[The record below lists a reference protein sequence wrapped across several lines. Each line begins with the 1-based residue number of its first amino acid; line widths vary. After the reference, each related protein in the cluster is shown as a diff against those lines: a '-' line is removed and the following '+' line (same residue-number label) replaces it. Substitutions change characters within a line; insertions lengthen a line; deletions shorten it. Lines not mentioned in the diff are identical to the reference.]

1 MASVIL
7 YVDDRPDLPAGFA
20 ESLAEAG
27 YELLHTGDAEEA
39 IRLVETRRPA
49 LVMMDLELRSC
60 DGLDLMAGIRDPD
73 LGSPP
78 VLVLTCAARDSA
90 LHGEAIALGAAD
102 FVCKPAR
109 AAELLARVRE
119 IAPVRV
125 APPEPAPEPAA
136 AEAPPELAGELSET
150 PVPELL
156 ARLRR
161 RGATG
166 VLVASRGAT
175 RVGIELRNGS
185 PIAVGS
191 NRSSDGETALDDLSE
206 EEAEQAISQRAEA
219 LLFETFRW
227 SDGHYRFT
235 SGRRL
240 KAEGAL
246 AIARDPASLLLLG
259 VLDAS
264 PIQLLRDRLA
274 KRGSL
279 YASSAEDEDGAL
291 AGAELTSH
299 QERVLSDLG
308 GSDTLSILL
317 ESKAFDER
325 LLYGLWVAGRI
336 ELHAAPTLTL
346 TELIGADPPA
356 AEPELEPELEL
367 DTGSFD
373 ADTLELDVEPERA
386 EPEPP
391 APARKE
397 TPPPDPHPFGT
408 DALETDGF
416 DPDLTPALDVDGE
429 ISPVRQRE
437 RRPRPA
443 PAQDREALVQQL
455 RELAQR
461 VMSGDD
467 FEALDVPVFA
477 TDDQVRS
484 AHQAILREIPDAKLA
499 SADRDLRER
508 AARIRDRIDGAYNHL
523 KDPETRRAYA
533 LLRQE
538 EEQDR
543 GVKPSAERA
552 LEGERWFRKGK
563 GLLKSRGYSQAAEA
577 FGMAAHLDPEEG
589 EYLAHLGYALYLSNP
604 EEKVVQREAMEHV
617 ANGIKR
623 SPDRELSYIYL
634 GRILKAKGD
643 VEAARKIFRRA
654 LKIKPDCHPAL
665 QELRVL
671 EMRER
676 KGKGVLSKLLKR

>member
-1 MASVIL
+1 MPNVTIL
-7 YVDDRPDLPAGFA
+7 YVDDRPELPDGFA
-20 ESLAEAG
+20 DSLGQEG

-39 IRLVETRRPA
+39 IRLVEERRPA

-73 LGSPP
+73 LGAPP
-78 VLVLTCAARDSA
+78 VLVLTHAARDSA
-90 LHGEAIALGAAD
+90 LHGEAIALGVAD
-102 FVCKPAR
+102 FLCKPAR
-109 AAELLARVRE
+109 ASELLARVRE
-119 IAPVRV
+119 IAPVPV
-125 APPEPAPEPAA
+125 AEPEPEPELEPAA
-136 AEAPPELAGELSET
+136 AAAAAPPAFAGEISET

-191 NRSSDGETALDDLSE
+191 NRRTSGDDELADLSE
-206 EEAEQAISQRAEA
+206 EEAELAIGERAEA

-227 SDGHYRFT
+227 NDGHYRF
-235 SGRRL
+235 SEDRRL
-240 KAEGAL
+240 KSDSVL

-264 PIQLLRDRLA
+264 PIQHLRDRLA

-279 YASSAEDEDGAL
+279 YASRVEDDDGPL
-291 AGAELTSH
+291 EGPELTPHQEQVLAEL
-299 QERVLSDLG
+299 G
-308 GSDTLSILL
+308 GTDTLSMLL

-346 TELIGADPPA
+346 TEMIGEDLLEIDDEGLDPDELP
-356 AEPELEPELEL
+356 PLELEGEITPVPRRE
-367 DTGSFD
+367 DG
-373 ADTLELDVEPERA
+373 
-386 EPEPP
+386 
-391 APARKE
+391 PARG
-397 TPPPDPHPFGT
+397 DN
-408 DALETDGF
+408 
-416 DPDLTPALDVDGE
+416 
-429 ISPVRQRE
+429 
-437 RRPRPA
+437 
-443 PAQDREALVQQL
+443 REALSQRL
-455 RELAQR
+455 RALAQR

-477 TDDQVRS
+477 SDDQVRQ
-484 AHQAILREIPDAKLA
+484 AYEAILREIPEVVLRGP
-499 SADRDLRER
+499 DRELRER
-508 AARIRDRIDGAYNHL
+508 AARIRDRIDSAYAHL

-563 GLLKSRGYSQAAEA
+563 ALLKSRSYSQAAEA
-577 FGMAAHLDPEEG
+577 FGMASHLDAEEG

-604 EEKVVQREAMEHV
+604 EEKVVQREAVEHL

-623 SPDRELSYIYL
+623 SPNRELSYIYL
-634 GRILKAKGD
+634 GRVLKGKGD
-643 VEAARKIFRRA
+643 IEAARKIFRRA
-654 LKIKPDCHPAL
+654 LRIKPDCHPAL
-665 QELRVL
+665 QELRLL

-676 KGKGVLSKLLKR
+676 KNKGVLSRLLGR

>member
-1 MASVIL
+1 MAGVIV
-7 YVDDRPDLPAGFA
+7 YVDDRPELPAGFA
-20 ESLAEAG
+20 EGLAQAG
-27 YELLHTGDAEEA
+27 YELFQTGDAEEA
-39 IRLVETRRPA
+39 VRLVEQRRPA
-49 LVMMDLELRSC
+49 LVIMDLQMRSC

-73 LGSPP
+73 LGAPP
-78 VLVLTCAARDSA
+78 VLVLTHAARDSA

-119 IAPVRV
+119 IAPAR
-125 APPEPAPEPAA
+125 AARPEPERDAAEPA
-136 AEAPPELAGELSET
+136 PELAGELSDT

-191 NRSSDGETALDDLSE
+191 NRDSDASDDLEGLSE
-206 EEAEQAISQRAEA
+206 EEAELAIGQRAEA
-219 LLFETFRW
+219 LLYEAFRW

-235 SGRRL
+235 GGRRL
-240 KAEGAL
+240 KSDGAL
-246 AIARDPASLLLLG
+246 AISRDPASLVLLG

-264 PIQLLRDRLA
+264 PIQHLRDRLA

-279 YASSAEDEDGAL
+279 YASSVEDQDAPLEGVV
-291 AGAELTSH
+291 LTSH
-299 QERVLSDLG
+299 QEQVLSELG

-346 TELIGADPPA
+346 TELIGEDP
-356 AEPELEPELEL
+356 PELETDML
-367 DTGSFD
+367 D
-373 ADTLELDVEPERA
+373 ADTLDLDAAEPIAPEPVAPERR
-386 EPEPP
+386 P
-391 APARKE
+391 APLRPEKRRPA
-397 TPPPDPHPFGT
+397 PPPLALKPAPLPPFGSEP
-408 DALETDGF
+408 LETDAF
-416 DPDLTPALDVDGE
+416 DPDVTPPLEVDGE
-429 ISPVRQRE
+429 ITPVPRRPVRSS
-437 RRPRPA
+437 PA
-443 PAQDREALVQQL
+443 EDREALAQQL
-455 RELAQR
+455 RALAQR

-477 TDDQVRS
+477 TDDQVRN
-484 AHQAILREIPDAKLA
+484 AYQAILREIPDAIA
-499 SADRDLRER
+499 RDRELRER
-508 AARIRDRIDGAYNHL
+508 AARIRDRIDAAYHHL

-563 GLLKSRGYSQAAEA
+563 GLLKSHSYSQAAEA
-577 FGMAAHLDPEEG
+577 FGMASHLDPQEG
-589 EYLAHLGYALYLSNP
+589 EYLAHLGYALFLSNP
-604 EEKVVQREAMEHV
+604 QENIVQREAMEHV

-634 GRILKAKGD
+634 GRILKEKGD
-643 VEAARKIFRRA
+643 VEAARKVFRRA

-665 QELRVL
+665 QELRLL

-676 KGKGVLSKLLKR
+676 KSRGVLSRLLKR